1 MAVSVR
7 NQVPVIKS
15 FDLAPGRILAR
26 KYEVVSRLGGGWEGE
41 VYKVRELS
49 TGIERAAKAFYPHRN
64 VKDQASK
71 FYARKLHKL
80 RSCPILIQYHTEET
94 FSCRRVPVRM
104 LVSDFVEGEMLT
116 GFLGRQPGKR
126 LNPFLAVHL
135 LHALAVGVEAIHRQR
150 DYHGDLHS
158 DNIIVRRCGLSFDL
172 KLIDLFHWNGSYKES
187 MREDICDMIRVFYDA
202 LGGRK
207 HYAKL
212 PSEVKQICCGLK
224 RTLILRKYPS
234 VARLREHLET
244 MSWS

>member
-1 MAVSVR
+1 M
-7 NQVPVIKS
+7 PVIKS

-41 VYKVRELS
+41 VYKIRELN

-64 VKDQASK
+64 LKERTSN
-71 FYARKLHKL
+71 FYARKLYKL

-94 FSCRRVPVRM
+94 FSCRRVPVKL
-104 LVSDFVEGEMLT
+104 LVSDFVEGEQLT
-116 GFLGRQPGKR
+116 AFLKRQPRTR
-126 LNPFLAVHL
+126 LSPFLAVHL

-158 DNIIVRRCGLSFDL
+158 DNIIVRRSGLSFDL
-172 KLIDLFHWNGSYKES
+172 KLVDLFHWDGSYRES
-187 MREDICDMIRVFYDA
+187 IKEDICDMIRIFYDA

-207 HYAKL
+207 QYAKL
-212 PSEVKQICCGLK
+212 PPEVKQICRGLK
-224 RTLILRKYPS
+224 RTLILKKFPS
-234 VARLREHLET
+234 VAKLREHLET